1 MPKTAL
7 DLYEEIVIDALLKCN
22 AKLRKSFK
30 TAFIQTLILYMV
42 LPRRI
47 NFTQMGLHSDSCEQ
61 RYRQLYEKEFDWM
74 DYNIELM
81 KMRFTPDS
89 RKAIAIDASFI
100 KKSGN
105 KTPYIGKFWSGC
117 EGAAKRG
124 LEILGIGVIDI
135 DEHDCMMLSADQT
148 PNKVAL
154 EQLAKEIKCGE
165 ITLIHWYLA
174 LLNNYK
180 ERLLKISPY
189 VVADAWFAKH
199 TFIDK
204 ATKLGFQII
213 TRLRDDAR
221 LYYPADRV
229 PKGKRGRKPIKGAR
243 VNLDDLDISRCEEIP
258 VDNGKAFGLK
268 AYSPA
273 LKRIIKVVIHIS
285 EKGSHKIYMS
295 TDLDMDY
302 SHIIE
307 YYRTRFQIEFC
318 FREGKQFTGLTHCQA
333 RHEDKLDFAFNASL
347 TAVNVSKVVR
357 HKSFPSLSMGLLKA
371 HLRDI
376 YLVKRI
382 FARFG
387 KRPNLSFN
395 AKLVKVLFGFEG
407 IAS

>member
-1 MPKTAL
+1 
-7 DLYEEIVIDALLKCN
+7 
-22 AKLRKSFK
+22 
-30 TAFIQTLILYMV
+30 
-42 LPRRI
+42 
-47 NFTQMGLHSDSCEQ
+47 MGLHSDSCEQ
-61 RYRQLYEKEFDWM
+61 SYRQLYEKEFDWM

-81 KMRFTPDS
+81 KMRFFQDS

-117 EGAAKRG
+117 DGGAKRG

-148 PNKVAL
+148 PNKAAL
-154 EQLAKEIKCGE
+154 DEVAKEIKCGE

-174 LLNNYK
+174 LLNHYK
-180 ERLLKISPY
+180 ERLQKISPY

-204 ATKLGFQII
+204 AVKLGFHVI

-221 LYYPADRV
+221 LYYPADPT
-229 PKGKRGRKPIKGAR
+229 PKGKRGRKPIKGTR
-243 VNLDDLDISRCEEIP
+243 VNLDNPEIGRCEEIP
-258 VDNGKAFGLK
+258 VDNGRAFGLK
-268 AYSPA
+268 AYSVA
-273 LKRIIKVVIHIS
+273 LKRIIKVVVHIS
-285 EKGSHKIYMS
+285 DKGSHKIYMT
-295 TDLDMDY
+295 TDLDMTYTD
-302 SHIIE
+302 IIE
-307 YYRTRFQIEFC
+307 YYKTRFQIEFC

-333 RHEDKLDFAFNASL
+333 RDKDKLDFAFNASL
-347 TAVNVSKVVR
+347 TAVNVSKVIR
-357 HKSFPSLSMGLLKA
+357 HQSFPNLSIGLLKS

-387 KRPNLSFN
+387 KRPNLTFN

-407 IAS
+407 VAS